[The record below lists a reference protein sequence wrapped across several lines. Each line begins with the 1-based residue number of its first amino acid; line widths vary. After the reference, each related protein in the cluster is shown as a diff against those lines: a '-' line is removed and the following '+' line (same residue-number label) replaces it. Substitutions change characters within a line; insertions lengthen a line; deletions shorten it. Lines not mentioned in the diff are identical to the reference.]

1 MRKASV
7 TIGTLLVVG
16 AAAALVNC
24 GGDDSSPTGGTGGS
38 GGSGATGGSGGG
50 TGGSAGSAAGSGG
63 AGGSSGAGMPDGSA
77 TGGTA
82 GAAGSGGKG
91 GSSGA
96 AGAAGKGGSSGAAGS
111 SGAGGTAGAAG
122 AAGKD
127 GGSAG
132 SAGSG
137 TDGGGDGG
145 RCPATQ
151 PSPGGQ
157 CSDDVDCTYG
167 PVTCSCLDPG
177 PMGTWA
183 CSGGPVDGGPV
194 GDAAGMCP
202 PMQPDFGDAC
212 PDGGYLGPCLYDSG
226 HSECTCDP
234 AGVGWSCIRH

>member
-16 AAAALVNC
+16 ATAALVNC
-24 GGDDSSPTGGTGGS
+24 SGDDSSPTGGTGGT

-50 TGGSAGSAAGSGG
+50 KAGAGGSAAGTAGV
-63 AGGSSGAGMPDGSA
+63 GGSSGAGMPDSGA

-96 AGAAGKGGSSGAAGS
+96 AGSGGKGGSSGAGGSAGS
-111 SGAGGTAGAAG
+111 
-122 AAGKD
+122 AGKD

-132 SAGSG
+132 SAGAATDSG
-137 TDGGGDGG
+137 SD
-145 RCPATQ
+145 A
-151 PSPGGQ
+151 GQ
-157 CSDDVDCTYG
+157 CPTAQPAPGDTCNVEDSCTYG
-167 PVTCSCLDPG
+167 AVTCTCLDPG

-183 CSGGPVDGGPV
+183 CFGGPV
-194 GDAAGMCP
+194 GDGGGGGDGGMCP
-202 PMQPDFGDAC
+202 PMQPDPGEAC
-212 PDGGYLGPCLYDSG
+212 ADGGFLGPCFYDGG

-234 AGVGWSCIRH
+234 ISGWGCIRH